1 MRTIRVTLLACAL
14 VLTAGAGAA
23 TSSVPTIRFFDLIPV
38 KVRGAH
44 FVAGERVK
52 VTLKAGATTRVRTVR
67 TAAKGGFVV
76 GFGTISEKDRCSGS
90 VAVAA
95 VGAHGDRAFYKLP
108 AMLCPAMA
116 RGTN

>member
-1 MRTIRVTLLACAL
+1 MRAIILIVLLVAMTTTASAGTRVL
-14 VLTAGAGAA
+14 
-23 TSSVPTIRFFDLIPV
+23 PTIRFLDTSPV

-44 FVAGERVK
+44 FVPREQVR
-52 VTLKAGATTRVRTVR
+52 VTLQAGSTKRMRTVR
-67 TAAKGGFVV
+67 VARGGGFAVN
-76 GFGTISEKDRCSGS
+76 FGTIAEKDRCSGS

-108 AMLCPAMA
+108 TMLCPAMA